1 MELWS
6 TIASVGTFVV
16 IAATAIAAV
25 FQLRHMR
32 AANKIARIQAFFT
45 EYEGQELRDAFRFA
59 RTELTARLEDPVF
72 RAELRGVGGLDRV
85 KHPELAICNFFD
97 QWGLYYRDGVIDEAS
112 FMRVNAGIIN
122 LFWTRLEPVIAIF
135 AAASGDYP
143 KGETRIELI
152 DRWAD
157 EDRAVNV

>member
-1 MELWS
+1 
-6 TIASVGTFVV
+6 
-16 IAATAIAAV
+16 
-25 FQLRHMR
+25 
-32 AANKIARIQAFFT
+32 
-45 EYEGQELRDAFRFA
+45 
-59 RTELTARLEDPVF
+59 
-72 RAELRGVGGLDRV
+72 LDRV

-157 EDRAVNV
+157 EDKAVNV